1 MRLFALIAMKITA
14 LKLQARN
21 PNRVNVFVDGAFA
34 FGLVKSEAVR
44 LRVGQ
49 ELTESEVARLQ
60 ARDSEE
66 MAYLRIL
73 KFLAVR
79 PRSEAEVRQRL
90 RRQGVDEALQAVLL
104 ERLRQANLLNDA
116 EFAQQWVENR
126 AAFRPR
132 SKRALQAELR
142 HKGVSASVQAAVLP
156 TVDEASA
163 ALNAARKRAAR
174 WAGLTWAEFRHKMGG
189 FLARRGFD
197 YDTISATTAEVWGEL
212 TGKRPNSDS
221 DPA

>member
-1 MRLFALIAMKITA
+1 MKITA

-34 FGLVKSEAVR
+34 FGLVKIEAIR

-49 ELTESEVARLQ
+49 ELTASDVARLQ

-90 RRQGVDEALQAVLL
+90 RRQGVDDTLQTALL
-104 ERLRQANLLNDA
+104 ERLRRAGLLNDA
-116 EFAQQWVENR
+116 DFAQQWVENR
-126 AAFRPR
+126 ATFRPR

-142 HKGVSASVQAAVLP
+142 HKGVPENLQP
-156 TVDEASA
+156 A
-163 ALNAARKRAAR
+163 ALGAVDDAHAALLAARKRAPR
-174 WAGLTWAEFRHKMGG
+174 WATLPWAEFRQKLGG

-197 YDTISATTAEVWGEL
+197 YDTITTITAQVWGEL
-212 TGKRPNSDS
+212 TDSSPSSDT
-221 DPA
+221 D